1 MLLKTNEIRTYSPKN
16 LDELDKILQKMTK
29 PCTFVSGATDLM
41 VDLKKWSEIDCL
53 IDLTHVEEMAETI
66 QPFERGILIGAAVTL
81 SEIIENDYIQN
92 QFPILETACR
102 LIGSV
107 QIQNRATLGGNI
119 GNASPAGD
127 SLPVLNVLDAELRIG
142 PRVNGEFRKLSVK
155 EIMANPGETVL
166 KPNQYL
172 AFIFLP
178 PLPCENF
185 QWYYRKV
192 GQRLSMA
199 ISKVSLAVLADIEA
213 EKVKEIRISAGA
225 VTPRVNRAEKTES
238 FLLGK
243 ILTPE
248 IIAEASKILKEEISP
263 IADIRSSV
271 EYRREICGKL
281 LQEALWAFMS

>member
-1 MLLKTNEIRTYSPKN
+1 MLSKTNEIKSYSPKN
-16 LDELDKILQKMTK
+16 LDELDKILQNLTK
-29 PCTFVSGATDLM
+29 PCTFIGGATDLM
-41 VDLKKWSEIDCL
+41 VNLKKWAEIDCL

-66 QPFERGILIGAAVTL
+66 QPHEGGVLIGAAVSL
-81 SEIIENDYIQN
+81 SEIIESDYIQN

-127 SLPVLNVLDAELRIG
+127 SLPVLNVLDAELWIG

-166 KPNQYL
+166 KQNQYL
-172 AFIFLP
+172 TFIFLP
-178 PLPCENF
+178 PLPGENF

-199 ISKVSLAVLADIEA
+199 ISKVSLAVLADIED

-238 FLLGK
+238 FLIGK
-243 ILTPE
+243 KLTPE
-248 IIAEASKILKEEISP
+248 IITSASEKLKEEISP

-271 EYRREICGKL
+271 EYRRETSGNL
-281 LQEALWAFMS
+281 LREALWSFM